1 VTDYLIRR
9 LARRPL
15 VSLARPSVVAAFAFP
30 LAYTVGLWMNVLHA
44 AEGGH
49 ERGEPPPV
57 IHWLR
62 DSTLALPVVFAA
74 VWLAVVLTRR
84 MIERHELETR
94 PVASGI
100 LLAGSAAFASACS
113 LAFANPLHSTL
124 FNAQHGGHDL
134 PFALHLVR
142 DGLLALA
149 LALPVAGV
157 VSCALLRTR
166 PWAPPQVAS
175 WLRQGS
181 RRHRL
186 AVQGLIVMVAV
197 VPIALGARE
206 TGGALAASRTIGE
219 PCPAGATVKSFDVQ
233 AIDVK
238 IPYNRF
244 GENDPLGKMYV
255 LSDRVAAVRAEEA
268 SQHVSTGLRE
278 DPIQPLVMRANEG
291 DCVEINFT
299 NNASGGSFG
308 MHVDGVA
315 FDVGSSGDQIG
326 QNAGS
331 DVGRGTSITY
341 RYYLPVDPTVEGAHL
356 VRPGPGNRQAVAH
369 GLFGA
374 LVAEP
379 PDSTY
384 TEIEHGTPLA
394 SGWQANIIPGDTDK
408 KAFREYVQVYHEV
421 GDEKYRIPDG
431 HGGLLPVSDP
441 HTDSYRPGSRAMNYR
456 SEPFMN
462 RLDRAPKQDS
472 LGYSSYPFGDPATI
486 IPRGYQ
492 GDPTKMRIL
501 HAGSEMFHVFHLH
514 GGGIRWRY
522 NPVADHTFDYQDT
535 GLNKKPKTQLSPS
548 TRLDSQAF
556 GPGESYNLEIEGG
569 AGGVQ
574 QGAGEFL
581 FHCHIAEHYISGM
594 WGFWRVYDTVQPDLS
609 VLPDRADALP
619 PTAVTSQGLIGNT
632 YNGTKITAQ
641 NIDDWVRPQLPPQ
654 GGRRN
659 DQDAAVWNWKVDD
672 ASADG
677 PLYLGEPEDR
687 SDWADFKTTADD
699 NDPNNPGQTLPG
711 HPSLF
716 PTDVVPPGP
725 DQRPAILF
733 DPENGRPAFPLLRP
747 HLGQRNP
754 FSPNGHSG
762 APWLGE
768 NGNTPVVPGKL
779 DPYAGRPDGICPA
792 GATPRKFNVVAI
804 QTRVPVTTTTAD
816 PNGRIFVLAQDKDAV
831 LSGAK
836 PAQPLAIRANIGD
849 CVAVTLTSEQKDN
862 SEFPFTKVNMHIH
875 HVQFDTQAS
884 DGVITGLSFEQSIRP
899 HQIEDPNL
907 AAAAAVGATTLRL
920 TSATKF
926 QVGEFIA
933 VGEGKDSIEI
943 HRITAINATNRTVTI
958 DKPLTKA
965 HASGEGAGVEFTQY
979 RWYPDVQLDNIFWH
993 DHVDGIHSWGHGL
1006 VGQLIVEPEGSSY
1019 TDPKTGNPVDS
1030 GTIVDI
1036 HTNRA
1041 LAPGLVD
1048 GSFRE
1053 LALWTLDENPITDS
1067 TLNLR
1072 STPWAPRLAAGD
1084 PSLLFSSYR
1093 HGDPNTPLP
1102 QAYPGDPFVIRTIN
1116 VGPSEDAIRVDGH
1129 RFFWENRFSSPDSAS
1144 PGPTIASPVDTLH
1157 DGISERFT
1165 LILKGGAGGLLSEP
1179 GDYLYNNTVGR
1190 RFRQGA
1196 WGILRVLSQQSA
1208 NLKALPDRPAPT
1220 GGSALPSPTGGA
1232 PPPADGAGDPCPQ
1245 SGSNPVSFDVSAV
1258 DVPGGTVTPAAA
1270 PPPPNNK
1277 GATISTDVGP
1287 TSTNGVNAAFVPSA
1301 DAAAVS
1307 AGTRK
1312 PEPLVLHVAEG
1323 DCVTVN
1329 FTNAR
1334 ATSRASFH
1342 ASGLLR
1348 RIESSGIDVGFNP
1361 EQTVAPGGTRT
1372 YRFYADTDKLQSTL
1386 ISDFGAEDSGVTGLY
1401 GAIDVAEPGATFTDP
1416 VTGDP
1421 KPVGAQVDVHPPSG
1435 DAYRDFTEL
1444 VSDNDPQ
1451 IGESDMPYPIDV
1463 LGPTL
1468 VNYQQARVR
1477 RTNGAAQ
1484 DGGAAFAS
1492 GLGDPATPILR
1503 AYRGDP
1509 MRVHVLGAP
1518 GNEQIHVLNLGGL
1531 SWPIDS
1537 AIPDSDRISGRA
1549 FGATEKIDAHVEG
1562 GAGGGVATGDLFFGD
1577 IRRPFTQGGIWGLQ
1591 RVFDPSVGRDDLKP
1605 LG

>member
-30 LAYTVGLWMNVLHA
+30 LAYAVGLWMNVLHG

-74 VWLAVVLTRR
+74 VWLAVVLSRR
-84 MIERHELETR
+84 VIQRHALESR
-94 PVASGI
+94 PAVAGAV
-100 LLAGSAAFASACS
+100 LATYSAFATACS

-124 FNAQHGGHDL
+124 FAAHHGGHDL

-149 LALPVAGV
+149 LALPVAGIV
-157 VSCALLRTR
+157 ACALVRTR
-166 PWAPPQVAS
+166 PWAPPQVAT
-175 WLRQGS
+175 WLVRGPRKQ
-181 RRHRL
+181 RL
-186 AVQGLIVMVAV
+186 AAQALIVMVAV

-206 TGGALAASRTIGE
+206 TGGALAAGATPGN
-219 PCPAGATVKSFDVQ
+219 PCPADASTKSFDVR
-233 AIDVK
+233 AIDVN

-244 GENDPLGKMYV
+244 GEHDPLGKMYV
-255 LSDRVAAVRAEEA
+255 LSSRVDAVRAEEA
-268 SQHVSTGLRE
+268 TQHVSVGLRE
-278 DPIQPLVMRANEG
+278 DPIQPLVIRANEG

-299 NNASGGSFG
+299 NNASGGPFG
-308 MHVDGVA
+308 MHIDGVA
-315 FDVGSSGDQIG
+315 FDVGSSGDRIG
-326 QNAGS
+326 ANADS
-331 DVGRGTSITY
+331 TVARGRTITY
-341 RYYLPVDPTVEGAHL
+341 RYYLPEDPTVEGAHYI
-356 VRPGPGNRQAVAH
+356 RPGPGNREAVAH

-379 PDSTY
+379 PGSRY
-384 TEIEHGTPLA
+384 TEIEHGTPIE
-394 SGWQANIIPGDTDK
+394 SGWQANVIPGDTSK
-408 KAFREYVQVYHEV
+408 KAFREYVQMYHEV
-421 GDEKYRIPDG
+421 GDEKFRIPDG
-431 HGGLLPVSDP
+431 HGSTLPVSDP

-462 RLDRAPKQDS
+462 RLDQAPEQDS

-486 IPRGYQ
+486 VPRGYQ
-492 GDPTKMRIL
+492 GDPTKMRII

-522 NPVADHTFDYQDT
+522 NPVADHTYDYQDT
-535 GLNKKPKTQLSPS
+535 GLNKHPKTQLSPS

-594 WGFWRVYDTVQPDLS
+594 WGFWRVYDTKQPDLS
-609 VLPDRADALP
+609 VLPDREALP
-619 PTAVTSQGLIGNT
+619 AAVTSQGLIGRT
-632 YNGTKITAQ
+632 YNGTEITAA
-641 NIDDWVRPQLPPQ
+641 NVDDWIRPQLPPQ
-654 GGRRN
+654 GVRRN
-659 DQDAAVWNWKVDD
+659 DQDAAVWNWAVDNSD
-672 ASADG
+672 AANG
-677 PLYLGEPEDR
+677 PLYLGEPEDN
-687 SDWADFKTTADD
+687 SAWPDFKTPADD

-716 PTDVVPPGP
+716 PNDVIAQGAA
-725 DQRPAILF
+725 RPAILF
-733 DPENGRPAFPLLRP
+733 DPRNGRPAFPLLRP

-768 NGNTPVVPGKL
+768 NGDTPVVPGKL
-779 DPYAGRPDGICPA
+779 DPFAGRPDGICPA
-792 GATPRKFNVVAI
+792 GAPVRTFNVVAI
-804 QTRVPVTTTTAD
+804 QTRVPVTTTTSD
-816 PNGRIFVLAQDKDAV
+816 PNGRIFVLAQDKNDV
-831 LSGAK
+831 LAGRK

-849 CVAVTLTSEQKDN
+849 CVAVTLTSEQQDN

-884 DGVITGLSFEQSIRP
+884 DGVITGLSFEQSVRP

-907 AAAAAVGATTLRL
+907 AAAAAKGATTLRL
-920 TSATKF
+920 TSVAKF
-926 QVGEFIA
+926 QNGEYIA
-933 VGEGKDSIEI
+933 VGEGRDSIEI
-943 HRITAINATNRTVTI
+943 HKITAINATARTVTI
-958 DKPLTKA
+958 DAGLTSA

-1006 VGQLIVEPEGSSY
+1006 VGQLIVEPRGSTY
-1019 TDPKTGNPVDS
+1019 HDPQTGGEVKS

-1036 HTNRA
+1036 HTSDP
-1041 LAPGLVD
+1041 LAPGLVE

-1053 LALWTLDENPITDS
+1053 LALWTLDENKITDS

-1072 STPWAPRLAAGD
+1072 ATPWAPRLAVAD

-1102 QAYPGDPFVIRTIN
+1102 RAYPGDPFVIRTIN
-1116 VGPSEDAIRVDGH
+1116 VGPTEDAIHVDGH

-1165 LILKGGAGGLLSEP
+1165 LILQGGAGGPLAQP

-1196 WGILRVLSQQSA
+1196 WGILRVLSQQSSGLA
-1208 NLKALPDRPAPT
+1208 PLPDHPAPA
-1220 GGSALPSPTGGA
+1220 GGSPLPSPTGAA
-1232 PPPADGAGDPCPQ
+1232 PPQANGPGDPCPGGADQ
-1245 SGSNPVSFDVSAV
+1245 VSFDVSAV
-1258 DVPGGTVTPAAA
+1258 DVPGGTVTPAV
-1270 PPPPNNK
+1270 PPPLRINK
-1277 GATISTDVGP
+1277 DNISTDVGP
-1287 TSTNGVNAAFVPSA
+1287 TSTTGVNAAFVRSSDASA
-1301 DAAAVS
+1301 VA
-1307 AGTRK
+1307 AGTKK
-1312 PEPLVLHVAEG
+1312 PEPLVLHVAQG
-1323 DCVTVN
+1323 DCVTVKLHN
-1329 FTNAR
+1329 ERTL
-1334 ATSRASFH
+1334 SRASFH

-1348 RIESSGIDVGFNP
+1348 TIESSGIDVGFNP
-1361 EQTVAPGGTRT
+1361 EQTVAPGDTRE
-1372 YRFYADTDKLQSTL
+1372 YRFFADTDRLQSTL

-1401 GAIDVAEPGATFTDP
+1401 GAFVVAEPGARFTNP
-1416 VTGDP
+1416 TTGADTN
-1421 KPVGAQVDVHPPSG
+1421 VGTQVDVHLPDG
-1435 DAYRDFTEL
+1435 DAYRDFT
-1444 VSDNDPQ
+1444 VIASDNDPQ
-1451 IGESDMPYPIDV
+1451 VGASDMPYPIDV
-1463 LGPTL
+1463 VGPTL
-1468 VNYQQARVR
+1468 INYLQARVP
-1477 RTNGAAQ
+1477 RTNSAAQ

-1492 GLGDPATPILR
+1492 VNGDPRVPVLR

-1537 AIPDSDRISGRA
+1537 QIPNADRVANRA

-1562 GAGGGVATGDLFFGD
+1562 GAGGGVATGDVFFGD
-1577 IRRPFTQGGIWGLQ
+1577 LRRPFTQGGIWGLQ
-1591 RVFDPSVGRDDLKP
+1591 RVFDPSVTRADLQP
-1605 LG
+1605 LK